1 MNSTSTCSNDYD
13 CSSHVTKCAND
24 NLKSVDIIPLLFQMQ
39 NTITS
44 LKDEIN
50 TMKTNNNTT
59 TDNHNFL
66 KKGISLLEFTNN
78 LNINNDCFEYL
89 KIHTLNEYFI
99 HIFKRHI
106 DKDNEHIFIFK
117 KNTLYSWDNNL
128 WSPINNKEFKKFIL
142 NIHKKI
148 LNVFYEWSK
157 SKINNLKKDQSN
169 HNEYFSILT
178 KIISYC
184 NKNEI
189 NANTKSLY
197 NKCINIF
204 NNSN

>member
-1 MNSTSTCSNDYD
+1 MNSPSISSNDYD
-13 CSSHVTKCAND
+13 CSPHVTKCAND
-24 NLKSVDIIPLLFQMQ
+24 NFKSVDIIPLLFQMQ

-50 TMKTNNNTT
+50 TMKTNNTT
-59 TDNHNFL
+59 TDNYNFL
-66 KKGISLLEFTNN
+66 KKGISLVEFTNN
-78 LNINNDCFEYL
+78 LNINDDCFEYL
-89 KIHTLNEYFI
+89 KMHTLNEYFTR
-99 HIFKRHI
+99 IFKRHI
-106 DKDNEHIFIFK
+106 DNDNEIIFIFK
-117 KNTLYSWDNNL
+117 KNNLYSWDNNI

-197 NKCINIF
+197 NKCIQIF

>member
-1 MNSTSTCSNDYD
+1 MNSPSISSNDYN
-13 CSSHVTKCAND
+13 CTSHVSKSAND
-24 NLKSVDIIPLLFQMQ
+24 NLKNVDIIPLLFQMQ
-39 NTITS
+39 NTIIS

-50 TMKTNNNTT
+50 TMKTTNTPTNNS
-59 TDNHNFL
+59 NFS
-66 KKGISLLEFTNN
+66 KKGISLLEFTSN
-78 LNINNDCFEYL
+78 LNINYDCFEFL
-89 KIHTLNEYFI
+89 KTHTLNQYFT
-99 HIFKRHI
+99 HTFQRHI
-106 DKDNEHIFIFK
+106 DKDSEHIFIFK
-117 KNTLYSWDNNL
+117 KKTLYSWNDNL

-184 NKNEI
+184 NNNEI

>member
-1 MNSTSTCSNDYD
+1 MNSPSISSNDYN

-24 NLKSVDIIPLLFQMQ
+24 NLKNVDIIPLLFQMQ

-50 TMKTNNNTT
+50 TMKTTNTPTNNS
-59 TDNHNFL
+59 NFS
-66 KKGISLLEFTNN
+66 KKGISLLEFTSN
-78 LNINNDCFEYL
+78 LNINYDCFEFL
-89 KIHTLNEYFI
+89 KTHNLNQYFTHTFQ
-99 HIFKRHI
+99 RHI
-106 DKDNEHIFIFK
+106 DKDSEHIFIFK
-117 KNTLYSWDNNL
+117 KNTLYSWNDNL

-184 NKNEI
+184 NINEI
-189 NANTKSLY
+189 NANTKTLY
-197 NKCINIF
+197 NKCIQIF